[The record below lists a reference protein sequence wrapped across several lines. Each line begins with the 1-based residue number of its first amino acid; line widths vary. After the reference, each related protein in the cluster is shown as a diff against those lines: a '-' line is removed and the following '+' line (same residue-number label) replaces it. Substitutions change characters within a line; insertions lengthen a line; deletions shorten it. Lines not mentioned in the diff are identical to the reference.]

1 MEESRYQIN
10 LNRLTCFE
18 QLSYPDTFAAYR
30 KAVIFL
36 LQIKN
41 MYIFEDELIEEYGDD
56 DVLLSQTADGKPGIE
71 AILAA
76 FPDTLVSVGS
86 RRKVTGEEPFMRAF
100 LDLGE
105 DYDIIPQDLLYDL
118 FFTYKLRQTD
128 IMELDN
134 ALDYFLENYHTGS
147 TADFIRFIK
156 LTLRKHGKKL
166 LQPEHIETI
175 EEWMAETEKGVPLSG
190 TTEARTK
197 GKPKRQRDDKIT
209 LLNQEQ
215 TALLIYCLR
224 ETKVIFPD
232 EFLNNKEAGQAFS
245 ILTGYSA
252 DTIRQNL
259 NKSELSKVATLKNVE
274 VVEKALRE
282 VLSYIERDIK
292 PE

>member
-56 DVLLSQTADGKPGIE
+56 DVLLSQTAGGKPGIE